1 MEGITPTAP
10 GRPILVGGAAR
21 GGDWQHETGNTTVIE
36 IAIPGR
42 QTLRLRHLTLDVN
55 GTLAVD
61 GQLIPGVAERIAALR
76 QVLEIHLLTAD
87 THGAQDDI
95 DRDLNLVALRLNAT
109 RSGAEQKEDHV
120 RVLGADSVVAIGNGV
135 NDVLMLRTAALGI
148 AVIGAEGLATAAL
161 READIAVTRIEDAL
175 DLLLQPRRL
184 AATLRA

>member
-1 MEGITPTAP
+1 M
-10 GRPILVGGAAR
+10 
-21 GGDWQHETGNTTVIE
+21 IE
-36 IAIPGR
+36 VVIPGR
-42 QTLRLRHLTLDVN
+42 QTLRLRYLTLDVN

-61 GQLIPGVAERIAALR
+61 GVLISGVAERLATLR

-87 THGAQDDI
+87 THGTQDDI
-95 DRDLNLVALRLNAT
+95 DRHLDLMAMRLNAT

-135 NDVLMLRTAALGI
+135 NDVLMLRAAALGI
-148 AVIGAEGLATAAL
+148 AVIGAEGLAAAAL
-161 READIAVTRIEDAL
+161 READIVVTRIEDAL